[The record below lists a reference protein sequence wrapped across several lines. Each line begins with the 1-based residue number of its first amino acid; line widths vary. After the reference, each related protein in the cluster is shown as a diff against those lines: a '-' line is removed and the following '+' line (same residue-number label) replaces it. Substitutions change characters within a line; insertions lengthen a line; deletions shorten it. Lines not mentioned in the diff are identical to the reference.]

1 MNDRDVC
8 KSIGKRIKMLRQD
21 KGITQEKMAELL
33 SLSSSFYS
41 AMERGSYNI
50 KTETLVTIMNIL
62 ECSADDI
69 FCDVIKHGYK
79 HKSSKIEESLEG
91 LDDNERKMIF
101 DVIDTMVK
109 TAKNNK

>member
-8 KSIGKRIKMLRQD
+8 RSIGRRIKMLRQE